1 MRTAPENWSSY
12 RSNKL
17 HETEYRLLIGDA
29 VYSEDYI
36 DQDSF
41 EFSRAVLPDDLSLGN
56 VCASSFKATIFPQGT
71 IERAATIKVQ
81 SRTVLGSNVT
91 SWLDEGTF
99 FIDNRKE
106 AADGWLTIT
115 AYDEV
120 IRKMNAPF
128 VVDGEQDEW
137 PQRMVDVM
145 SDIATMLSVSLDPR
159 NSIPSTYMVEY
170 PNELTIR
177 EIIANI
183 AAACG
188 GNAVMTPD
196 NKLYICPLQINSTPV
211 YTVEDPEDIT
221 FLGSELTITRV
232 TCIYNEN
239 GDYYTAGVD
248 GYELIVDCLWATQQI
263 TNDLL
268 SKLNGLTYVPFSL
281 SQNIDPLIELG
292 DTLKYVGEY
301 SDKYLYVGT
310 IYRRASNEDYTVI
323 TAPTQEA
330 EDHELPY
337 EGALMRQL
345 GKKATLGTKYYG
357 VSITRTKGLTVER
370 VNGEGNVDA
379 SVVLNANELSF
390 YKGTTR
396 VLYFDPGE
404 QKYKFVGDI
413 ILADGVITWEN
424 LDPDVQ
430 ETIEEAEAGITILLN
445 NNPHVFPGGTD
456 AALSGSA
463 TVGILAYKAGT
474 RQAVT
479 IGTISGMPTGMS
491 VTPYGS
497 GTTNP
502 YFVAN
507 VTTSLTAQS
516 GELTIPVTC
525 DGVTMSLKWSWSV
538 AYKGETG
545 AQGPAGADGSDAN
558 VTFKNVN
565 NALALLFKTWNGG
578 TPTTMTDSYIY
589 SPKIKGGEIYGSAIY
604 AGQGSG
610 YTSMAANGLEVLNA
624 NGAKKI
630 ALGMETGSESNKYDT
645 PFLILGDGTTSKEID
660 KGLVEKFTN
669 GLWIGTSSAMG
680 SYSEPS
686 IGTGIFIDFVN
697 KAIYK
702 IINGVKTDISSGGG
716 GATTVTAVWG

>member
-1 MRTAPENWSSY
+1 MRTAPANWSSY
-12 RSNKL
+12 RSNTL

-91 SWLDEGTF
+91 NWLDEGTF

-145 SDIATMLSVSLDPR
+145 SSIATMLSVSLDPR

-177 EIIANI
+177 EVIANI

-196 NKLYICPLQINSTPV
+196 NQLYICPLQINSTPV

-292 DTLKYVGEY
+292 DTLKYKN
-301 SDKYLYVGT
+301 KYLYVGT

-357 VSITRTKGLTVER
+357 VSITRAKGLTVER
-370 VNGEGNVDA
+370 VDGEGNVDA
-379 SVVLNANELSF
+379 SVILNANELSF

-396 VLYFDPGE
+396 VLYFDPE
-404 QKYKFVGDI
+404 AQKYKFVGDI

-424 LDPDVQ
+424 LDPEVQ
-430 ETIEEAEAGITILLN
+430 ETIEEAEAGITVLLN
-445 NNPHVFPGGTD
+445 NNPHVFAGGTD

-516 GELTIPVTC
+516 GELTVPVTC

-538 AYKGETG
+538 AYRGS
-545 AQGPAGADGSDAN
+545 QGPKGDPGDPAD
-558 VTFKNVN
+558 VTFQAVN
-565 NALALLFKTWNGG
+565 NALGELFKDYNGG
-578 TPTTMTDSYIY
+578 SVTVVTGSYIY
-589 SPKIKGGEIYGSAIY
+589 APKIKGGEIYGTSIY
-604 AGQGSG
+604 AGTGTGYAAMTEKGLDIKDPSGNSKLGTGYDTVNNVTYPFLKIGAGSG
-610 YTSMAANGLEVLNA
+610 AASSGAGLVYKLSS
-624 NGAKKI
+624 G
-630 ALGMETGSESNKYDT
+630 LWV
-645 PFLILGDGTTSKEID
+645 GDGSIA
-660 KGLVEKFTN
+660 GV
-669 GLWIGTSSAMG
+669 GG
-680 SYSEPS
+680 SYPGGQSS
-686 IGTGIFIDFVN
+686 V
-697 KAIYK
+697 
-702 IINGVKTDISSGGG
+702 TDISSSYPH
-716 GATTVTAVWG
+716 ATGLFIDFYNDRIYKYINGVPTAIDVAVFA